1 MNTYPFN
8 WKKFHAWKKSL
19 VYFPKHWFKCSND
32 DKFYFSRMDD
42 INRWDAYAVL
52 TPDNES

>member
-8 WKKFHAWKKSL
+8 WKEFHAWKNSL

-32 DKFYFSRMDD
+32 DKFYFSGVED
-42 INRWDAYAVL
+42 INRWEAYAGL